1 MNRLYIANYIINA
14 RVMSDKIII
23 MNMYYLTLLNNFIYY
38 IWIKIKLNIKMIE
51 DKIFLKKR
59 VSLDEILSFL
69 EHIVTECKKD
79 ADFDKKE
86 LATWNANICSCL
98 HRCGCDSVIETP
110 FGVKTDGS
118 LLILCMIE
126 ILKYGK
132 ISIMV
137 NYPSEKNIFPY
148 RMPYNTGIVGV
159 LLENL
164 SVGKKYSV
172 IERISHSLKE
182 WNM

>member
-1 MNRLYIANYIINA
+1 
-14 RVMSDKIII
+14 
-23 MNMYYLTLLNNFIYY
+23 
-38 IWIKIKLNIKMIE
+38 
-51 DKIFLKKR
+51 
-59 VSLDEILSFL
+59 
-69 EHIVTECKKD
+69 
-79 ADFDKKE
+79 
-86 LATWNANICSCL
+86 L

-137 NYPSEKNIFPY
+137 NYPSEKNIFSY
-148 RMPYNTGIVGV
+148 RMPYNTGIVGI